1 MNYGWVLVVQAAA
14 VVLFFFGIW
23 LFIITLRAAKW
34 SPENFTHHLSGLLRL
49 FGRRREEEMTPARQR
64 RWVRGLRTL
73 AIVWVLGCLYALVT
87 AYRFF
92 LA

>member
-1 MNYGWVLVVQAAA
+1 VNYGWVLVVQAAA

-34 SPENFTHHLSGLLRL
+34 SGLLRL